1 MQKIT
6 CFIIIYFSSFFKSF
20 QRIRNKINRLLSRQ
34 IRRYLFMRKGENIYL
49 RKDGRWEGRYAKG
62 RKSNGKLKYGYVYG
76 RSYTEV
82 KQRLY
87 PLKIQYRTLQQVQ
100 GSSTDTF
107 EEWTREWLNEVQ
119 EEVKP
124 STLSSY
130 YYKLTKYIFPMIKNI
145 ALNELSLDTGKL
157 LLKKLQKKLA
167 RSTIQVVFRIL
178 NKCLNHAKK
187 MGKIVSNPFS
197 ELKIPK
203 SKGAK
208 VRALTLSEQKKIM
221 QVASNERK
229 GYGIP
234 ALLALHSGMRIGEIA
249 ALKWSDIDFETN
261 LIHVSHT
268 YQRIK
273 TIEMKRK
280 TQLIFADS
288 KTEASVRVIPIGRT
302 LKRLLINHR
311 KQSKSEFVFS
321 TNGRPCEP
329 RLLTHHFHKIC
340 SKANISTIH
349 FHQLRHTFATRC
361 LEAKKDI
368 SSVSALLGHAS
379 TQMTLDT
386 YVDAMLEQRYQVIDE
401 MENLIC

>member
-1 MQKIT
+1 
-6 CFIIIYFSSFFKSF
+6 
-20 QRIRNKINRLLSRQ
+20 
-34 IRRYLFMRKGENIYL
+34 MRKGENIYL
-49 RKDGRWEGRYAKG
+49 RKDGRWEGRYPKG
-62 RKSNGKLKYGYVYG
+62 RKACGRIKYGYVYG
-76 RSYTEV
+76 KTYTEV
-82 KQRLY
+82 KQKLY

-100 GSSTDTF
+100 GSSCETF
-107 EEWTREWLNEVQ
+107 EEWTHEWLEEVQ
-119 EEVKP
+119 NDVKP

-130 YYKLTKYIFPMIKNI
+130 YYKLTKYILPRIKDI
-145 ALNELSLDTGKL
+145 SLNELTLETGKN
-157 LLKKLQKKLA
+157 LLKNLQENLA
-167 RSTIQVVFRIL
+167 KSTIQVIFRIL

-187 MGKIVSNPFS
+187 TGKLLSNPFS

-203 SKGAK
+203 AKSTK

-221 QVASNERK
+221 KIAEKERR

-249 ALKWSDIDFETN
+249 ALKWSDIDFETS
-261 LIHVSHT
+261 LIRVSHT

-273 TIEMKRK
+273 SIKMTQK

-288 KTEASVRVIPIGRT
+288 KTEASVRVIPMGST
-302 LKRLLINHR
+302 LKRLLTKHR
-311 KQSKSEFVFS
+311 KYSKTEFVFS

-340 SKANISTIH
+340 SKAKIDNIH

-368 SSVSALLGHAS
+368 SAVSALLGHAS

-401 MENLIC
+401 MENLII